1 MKINEDNLI
10 LMIDDSAEDYEFAK
24 KSFHK
29 AGLNSVILHINNGKE
44 GLDYLLRRGKYAAE
58 KEKPLPRMILLDIN
72 MPDMDGLEV
81 LKAVKQDRNLQVI
94 PVIMLSSSV
103 EGKDIKQ
110 AYELGADSYIAKPV
124 SINGLFRAI
133 EMLKNYWFEIVVLR
147 KPMTLIE

>member
-1 MKINEDNLI
+1 MKLNEDNLI

-29 AGLNSVILHINNGKE
+29 AGLNSVLLHLNSGKA
-44 GLDYLLRRGKYAAE
+44 GLDYLLRKGPYANL
-58 KEKPLPRMILLDIN
+58 KDSPLPRMVLLDIN

-81 LKAVKQDRNLQVI
+81 LKAIKNDRNLQVI

-133 EMLKNYWFEIVVLR
+133 EMLKNFWFEIVVLR